1 MNKYQKYAMDDLDYT
16 PEERKNGKIDK
27 IIHAVNRSRGVL
39 RDISKKDLFGMMEE
53 HRHIN
58 DILKEL
64 AEGLNYLM
72 DRKRNDMLESTAKKH
87 SKHIPKKIV
96 EVKKNVVLQH
106 EFEANERL
114 IKFLTLELM
123 RLGDT
128 SATLE
133 DPV

>member
-1 MNKYQKYAMDDLDYT
+1 MDDLDYT
-16 PEERKNGKIDK
+16 PEDRKNSKIDK

-39 RDISKKDLFGMMEE
+39 RDSSKKDLIGMMEE
-53 HRHIN
+53 HRYIN

-72 DRKRNDMLESTAKKH
+72 DRKRNDMLESSAKKH